1 MKLTIENI
9 ILKTELFCLVIR
21 IDHRRPVAEVGNAE
35 DSRPVFKQE
44 EGQEAA
50 VGKHTV

>member
-35 DSRPVFKQE
+35 DSRLVFKQE
-44 EGQEAA
+44 KGQKAG
-50 VGKHTV
+50 VGKHIV